1 MNFGHLKF
9 NNFYDIFI
17 IFILI
22 IKFIYYL
29 LIIILFILEK
39 YNNKYHTINDNTIN
53 NFKYWSEKINFIFYA
68 LISLLIIYIFNPFT
82 NNLYLIDFNLKFL
95 LFIFGFIYLASANW
109 STFLIKKQTS

>member
-1 MNFGHLKF
+1 MNFGSLKY

-17 IFILI
+17 IFILTV
-22 IKFIYYL
+22 KFFYYL

-39 YNNKYHTINDNTIN
+39 YNNKYHTISDNTIN
-53 NFKYWSEKINFIFYA
+53 NLKNNSERIDFIFYS

-82 NNLYLIDFNLKFL
+82 NNLYLIDFNVKLL

-109 STFLIKKQTS
+109 SMFLIKKQTS